1 MKNIAGALIGSIV
14 VITPGSLALLS
25 YGYNKWVD
33 WKILNLFANILIWG
47 IQVSIIVIAALVFA
61 FAGDFIQTK
70 IRKQIHKWHGYK
82 TG

>member
-14 VITPGSLALLS
+14 VITPGAIALLS

-33 WKILNLFANILIWG
+33 WSVLNFFANLLIWTV
-47 IQVSIIVIAALVFA
+47 QVSIIVIAALVFA

-70 IRKQIHKWHGYK
+70 IRKQIDKWHGYK